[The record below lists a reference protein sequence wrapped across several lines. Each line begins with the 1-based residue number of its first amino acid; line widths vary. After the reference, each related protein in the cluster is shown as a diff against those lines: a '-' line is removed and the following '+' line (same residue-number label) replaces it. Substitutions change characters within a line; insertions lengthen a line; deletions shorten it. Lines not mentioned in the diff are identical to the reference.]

1 MNTKTL
7 KAVNVE
13 DFGVDVN
20 SDYVGN
26 VHLAGKF
33 MLNIPANQLI
43 ELMLHIFT
51 SVTDEQRLD
60 LMAKCCKECGK
71 LDDNEYG
78 KCQCWNDE

>member
-1 MNTKTL
+1 MDTKTL
-7 KAVNVE
+7 KLVNVQ

-33 MLNIPANQLI
+33 ILNIPGNQLVD
-43 ELMLHIFT
+43 LMRHIFT
-51 SVTDEQRLD
+51 SVSDNERLE
-60 LMAKCCKECGK
+60 LISQCCKECGK
-71 LDDNEYG
+71 LDDEEYG